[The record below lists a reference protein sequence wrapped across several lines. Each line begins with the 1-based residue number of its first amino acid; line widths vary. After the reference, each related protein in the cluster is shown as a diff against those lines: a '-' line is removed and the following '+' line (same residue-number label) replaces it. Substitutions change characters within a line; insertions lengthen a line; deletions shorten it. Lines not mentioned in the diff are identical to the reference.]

1 MCGIAGVLRWG
12 DSASLESEIQAM
24 TRAVAHRGPD
34 GDGHWVGERVAI
46 GHRRLSIIDPAGG
59 AQPMWDAAGKVG
71 ITFNGEIYNFRELR
85 AELEQKGHAFRT
97 RSDTEVL
104 LHAYIE
110 WGPACATRLRGMFAF
125 AVVDLDKRRVFL
137 ARDHFGIKPLV
148 YRLDKGV
155 FAFASEINAL
165 CGPSFAP
172 LTGSLESLD
181 LFFRYQYIPAPRS
194 IYREIHKLP
203 PAHSMIVDFD
213 GRVTGPTR
221 YWDFRFEP
229 EEGSSLDQWV
239 ERFELTLEASV
250 KAHLVSDVPFG
261 VFLSGGVDSS
271 LVTGSM
277 RRVLGAGVKGFSIGF
292 DEARVSELAHAKQ
305 VADKWDIEL
314 VSEIVRAGDLADLS
328 RMIAQVGE
336 PFGDSSI
343 LPTFAVARLARAHV
357 PMVLSGDGGDE
368 AFAGYDTHLAFL
380 QDSQLRPY
388 LSRLKARPS
397 LPRARRLL
405 AAVLQRARGQE
416 LRALED
422 WERYILYLDERGRH
436 RLFRPEL
443 GAFTDLPSKTFT
455 RAALAASAADRLS
468 FAQYL
473 DIQTYLPSDIL
484 TKVDI
489 ASMAVGLEVRT
500 PLIDLEILDL
510 ARRIPASLRVE
521 KQGERLIGKQIPR
534 RALGRWFP
542 DGFVN
547 RKKQGF
553 GIPRKEWFRPGGKG
567 RVMLEGLLAER
578 RPFEL
583 FHEQAIRTLIKEQDQ
598 GVSRDGALWLLL
610 VFGLFREQHPTLV
623 FS

>member
-34 GDGHWVGERVAI
+34 GEGHWVGERVAL
-46 GHRRLSIIDPAGG
+46 GHRRLSIIDPQGG
-59 AQPMWDAAGKVG
+59 AQPMWDETGKVG

-85 AELEQKGHAFRT
+85 AELAQKGHAFRT

-104 LHAYIE
+104 LHAYLE
-110 WGPACATRLRGMFAF
+110 WGTACAPRLRGMFAF
-125 AVVDLDKRRVFL
+125 AVVDLEQRRLFL

-148 YRLDKGV
+148 YRRDESA

-165 CGPSFAP
+165 CGPSFKPPTA
-172 LTGSLESLD
+172 SLESLD

-203 PAHSMIVDFD
+203 PAHSLIVDFD
-213 GRVTGPTR
+213 GNVTGPTR

-229 EEGSSLDQWV
+229 EEGTSLDQWV
-239 ERFELTLEASV
+239 ERFEEALEESV
-250 KAHLVSDVPFG
+250 QAHLVADVPFG

-271 LVTGSM
+271 LVAGAM
-277 RRVLGAGVKGFSIGF
+277 RRLLGAGVKGFSIGF
-292 DEARVSELAHAKQ
+292 DEARVSELDHAKR
-305 VADKWDIEL
+305 VAEAGQFAL
-314 VSEIVRAGDLADLS
+314 VSEIVRSTDLDDLP
-328 RMIAQVGE
+328 RMVAQVGE

-380 QDSQLRPY
+380 QDDQLRPY

-397 LPRARRLL
+397 LVRAQSLL
-405 AAVLQRARGQE
+405 AAYFRRKRGEE

-443 GAFTDLPSKTFT
+443 RAFTDTPSQAFT
-455 RAALAASAADRLS
+455 RAALAGSAADRLS
-468 FAQYL
+468 FAQYM

-500 PLIDLEILDL
+500 PLIDLKILDL
-510 ARRIPASLRVE
+510 ARRIPAALRVE
-521 KQGERLIGKQIPR
+521 KRGDRLIGKQIPR
-534 RALGRWFP
+534 HALSKSFP
-542 DGFVN
+542 ESFVN

-553 GIPRKEWFRPGGKG
+553 GIPRREWFRPGGKG
-567 RVMLEGLLAER
+567 RLMLERLLADR

-583 FHEQAIRTLIKEQDQ
+583 FQPSAITTLLREQDQ
-598 GVSRDGALWLLL
+598 GISRDGALWLLL
-610 VFGLFREQHPTLV
+610 VFGLWREQHPAVV